1 MPKVRQL
8 GLWQIDIVTINVFSF
23 KCICETGILKRNVQF
38 SLPTFWKNVFLNRV
52 RIGKLSD
59 SVLELV

>member
-8 GLWQIDIVTINVFSF
+8 GLWQIYIVTINVFSL
-23 KCICETGILKRNVQF
+23 KSICETGILKRNVQF

-52 RIGKLSD
+52 RVRKLSN